1 MNIPQK
7 GDPDYVD
14 YVLRMSQRGVLRQGV
29 INEPRAYYD
38 EIVVNPAGTETAGS
52 PGTFVN
58 GEEFPVRLTHMLA
71 AIRYLDTDTPTPAV
85 ADPLLIQQ
93 IGLRLVFHNQF
104 YMNPEFLPLPI
115 WGNKTVALPQQIDSA
130 CSAWDF
136 VANGQPFVLSARDTL
151 QVQVQLRDAVAPANP
166 VPVTVAF
173 TGFGMLSKRPYIL
186 NSRIELDDLA
196 SITMNTVDYRND
208 GTEPIVITD
217 MMVNVGAEEGAASP
231 RGNIDRVSFNV
242 RQVGNG
248 TNGDWFRGPQTPIVI
263 NRMQATL
270 AGLTT
275 GRAIVHQFPGDG
287 IIWEPAEG
295 ITLAARNLR
304 VLAPPEDFNVALVLA
319 FLGYIMVT

>member
-1 MNIPQK
+1 MDIPKK

-29 INEPRAYYD
+29 INEPRAFYD
-38 EIVVNPAGTETAGS
+38 EIVVNPLGTETNGS
-52 PGTFVN
+52 PGVFSN

-71 AIRYLDTDTPTPAV
+71 AIRYLDTDVDDPAV
-85 ADPLLIQQ
+85 ADPRMIQQ
-93 IGLRLVFHNQF
+93 IGLRMVFHNEF
-104 YMNPEFLPLPI
+104 YMNPTFLPLPI
-115 WGNKTVALPQQIDSA
+115 WANKAVAPPVQVDSA
-130 CSAWDF
+130 ISAWDF

-151 QVQVQLRDAVAPANP
+151 QVQVQLRDFAAPANP

-186 NSRIELDDLA
+186 NSRIALDDLA
-196 SITMNTVDYRND
+196 PITMDTIDFRND

-217 MMVNVGAEEGAASP
+217 MTVNVGAEEGVEP

-248 TNGDWFRGPQTPIVI
+248 TNGDWFRGPTTPVAI

-287 IIWEPAEG
+287 VIWEPAEG
-295 ITLAARNLR
+295 ITLAARNLV
-304 VLAPPEDFNVALVLA
+304 VLDTPENFNVVLVLA

>member
-1 MNIPQK
+1 MNIPNK

-29 INEPRAYYD
+29 INEPRAFYD
-38 EIVVNPAGTETAGS
+38 EIVVNPNGTETAGS
-52 PGTFVN
+52 PGVFVN

-71 AIRYLDTDTPTPAV
+71 AIRFLNTDEPPPTI

-115 WGNKTVALPQQIDSA
+115 WGNKTVALAQQIDGA

-151 QVQVQLRDAVAPANP
+151 QVQVQLRDDAAPAVA

-186 NSRIELDDLA
+186 NSQILLDDLA
-196 SITMNTVDYRND
+196 PITMNTVDYRND
-208 GTEPIVITD
+208 GTEPIVVTD
-217 MMVNVGAEEGAASP
+217 MMVNVGPAGAP
-231 RGNIDRVSFNV
+231 RGNIDRVSLNV

-248 TNGDWFRGPQTPIVI
+248 TNGDWFRGPTTPVAI

-270 AGLTT
+270 CGLTS

-287 IIWEPAEG
+287 VIWEPAEG
-295 ITLAARNLR
+295 ITLAARNLT
-304 VLAPPEDFNVALVLA
+304 VLVPPENFNVVLVLA